1 VSTAILAGHYDE
13 VLDAQ
18 KHYRTL
24 LDCTA
29 RPGTIGQLD
38 DVAMELPSQYNHA
51 TALIVMALFGGDTT
65 FHLAEPEGQGLER
78 ESEFI
83 RSVSGAKPV
92 AAEEA
97 DFLVFFHAEDLQK
110 SEVRTGTLAYPETGA
125 TVIAQV
131 ESLSPAPTPGSLRL
145 RLTGPG
151 IETEAVVFVTG
162 AAEPFFAHR
171 ADLNAEFPI
180 GFDLFLTCDSLSA
193 GPCVLALPRTTRV
206 AWERI

>member
-110 SEVRTGTLAYPETGA
+110 SEVRTGIRSNGDRAGGEPLAGTNA
-125 TVIAQV
+125 WVA
-131 ESLSPAPTPGSLRL
+131 SAAP
-145 RLTGPG
+145 
-151 IETEAVVFVTG
+151 
-162 AAEPFFAHR
+162 HR
-171 ADLNAEFPI
+171 AWHRDRGGGVCHRSGGA
-180 GFDLFLTCDSLSA
+180 
-193 GPCVLALPRTTRV
+193 VLCASR
-206 AWERI
+206 